1 MFNFHPKGTECLSLP
16 TLHSDKSLNSS
27 SLHSGDFSID
37 SPPSS
42 NVRRNSNL
50 SPFGC
55 EKIIFDSDSVSANP
69 MNSATVVETSI
80 DHPNT
85 DDDYYAFLEKIRIEI
100 EKMDKMHHIKI
111 LKILK
116 NHKNIK
122 LNENKSGVFVNMSF
136 LPRDVIETLVK
147 YLDYI
152 REQEKYISNVET
164 QQESL
169 KTLLS

>member
-1 MFNFHPKGTECLSLP
+1 M
-16 TLHSDKSLNSS
+16 LND
-27 SLHSGDFSID
+27 DFSLY
-37 SPPSS
+37 SHSQALRYP
-42 NVRRNSNL
+42 L
-50 SPFGC
+50 
-55 EKIIFDSDSVSANP
+55 NP
-69 MNSATVVETSI
+69 
-80 DHPNT
+80 D
-85 DDDYYAFLEKIRIEI
+85 DDDYYIFLEKIRIEI
-100 EKMDKMHHIKI
+100 EKMDKMHHVKI

-136 LPRDVIETLVK
+136 LSRDVIETLVK

-169 KTLLS
+169 KNLLS